1 MDTNQIDTVYER
13 FQQSLVDNAAAFDK
27 VEIITELSRI
37 DQELEKSIQVVLN
50 FRSIVEHA
58 SGEIQ
63 KSYEVLINDVE
74 TYFHETHSTQ
84 IILFYTNEYIR
95 NKHDLSEVF
104 QHLDNFFTAVIG
116 TNGTL
121 ESINRTISELG
132 EIIDLQIEK
141 QRSLALRT
149 FFLISSILI
158 AVILVYTWIITRS
171 INSRVRFIDSFL
183 KPIGQGDLSD
193 RITEQKND
201 EIAVMISTV
210 NEKTDQNRMMINELE
225 GETGNFHLKKK
236 G

>member
-1 MDTNQIDTVYER
+1 MK
-13 FQQSLVDNAAAFDK
+13 L
-27 VEIITELSRI
+27 
-37 DQELEKSIQVVLN
+37 
-50 FRSIVEHA
+50 
-58 SGEIQ
+58 
-63 KSYEVLINDVE
+63 
-74 TYFHETHSTQ
+74 TQ
-84 IILFYTNEYIR
+84 RKIILFYTNEYIR

-116 TNGTL
+116 TNSTL

-225 GETGNFHLKKK
+225 GETGKFHLKKK